1 MKNTPSLQTSG
12 YGRIPVIHSSA
23 EMMVE
28 NERHAAVIAET
39 AVGETDSIG
48 LDELCRRGL
57 MGVGGHDR
65 SPNVGTQKSGCVAVS
80 SLILPTPRPW
90 QVSPQHLARSDPDHD
105 FPN

>member
-1 MKNTPSLQTSG
+1 MKNTPSSQTSG
-12 YGRIPVIHSSA
+12 YGRIPVIPSPA
-23 EMMVE
+23 KMLVE

-65 SPNVGTQKSGCVAVS
+65 SPNVGY
-80 SLILPTPRPW
+80 
-90 QVSPQHLARSDPDHD
+90 PQMAATAAQGAS
-105 FPN
+105 